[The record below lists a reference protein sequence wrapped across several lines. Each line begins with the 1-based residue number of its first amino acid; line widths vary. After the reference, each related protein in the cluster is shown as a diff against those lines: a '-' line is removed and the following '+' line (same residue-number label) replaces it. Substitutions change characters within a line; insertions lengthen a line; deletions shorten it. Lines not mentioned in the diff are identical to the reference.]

1 MFLSI
6 QLFKISENLEST
18 SQFNVFFFKEDAARE
33 ANIQPGGKISITI
46 FVRQET
52 DRQISTVLVV
62 IKQIFFLN
70 FKDNKFK
77 PTWICN
83 L

>member
-62 IKQIFFLN
+62 IKQIFFSE
-70 FKDNKFK
+70 F
-77 PTWICN
+77 
-83 L
+83 